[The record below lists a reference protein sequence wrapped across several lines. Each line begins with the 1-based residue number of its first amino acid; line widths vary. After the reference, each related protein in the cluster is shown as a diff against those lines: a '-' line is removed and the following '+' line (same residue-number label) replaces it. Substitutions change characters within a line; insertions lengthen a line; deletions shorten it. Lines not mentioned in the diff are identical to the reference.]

1 MNKRQAIVNLIER
14 RGNGYTPHHFDLTQR
29 IVDRLASHYHV
40 GPDQVEDT
48 IGNHFLYVNFT
59 APGGN
64 AKGFSNKTNKS
75 GVTEDEFGI
84 IWDSERLYDIGDW
97 AMVDHP
103 IHDLSL
109 SGYAFPDGTGEGRY
123 LDAATQMEAHP
134 GRFNVLL
141 MTGLLDTC
149 WHLTGLEDF
158 LAAMLEEEAIA
169 HRLLDHAVEYIVNV
183 IRGAPPQLDAV
194 RFLEDWG
201 TQNGLL
207 ISRKLWKKYLEP
219 RLRVIH
225 EAVRKKRLYV
235 MRHSCGDITEL
246 FPDIIAL
253 GVDIIDAIQP
263 EVMDIRFL
271 KKEYGK
277 DIVFFGGIGTQST
290 LPFGSVDDVI
300 REAEE
305 TIHALGAGGGYVAGP
320 AGAISTDTPI
330 ENVASLAAFC
340 MKLKERGQ

>member
-1 MNKRQAIVNLIER
+1 MNKKQAIVNVIQRKE
-14 RGNGYTPHHFDLTQR
+14 NGYIPHHFDLTQK
-29 IVDRLASHYHV
+29 IADRLAAHYRV
-40 GPDQVEDT
+40 PPNQVEDT

-64 AKGFSNKTNKS
+64 AQGFSDKQNKS
-75 GVTEDEFGI
+75 GVTVDEFGI
-84 IWDSERLYDIGDW
+84 TWDSGRLYDIGDW

-103 IHDLSL
+103 VHDLSFG
-109 SGYAFPDGTGEGRY
+109 GYAFPDGTGEGRY
-123 LDAATQMEAHP
+123 MDAIGQMETHP

-149 WHLTGLEDF
+149 WHITGLEDF
-158 LAAMLEEEAIA
+158 FAAMLEEEAVA
-169 HRLLDHAVEYIVNV
+169 NKLLDQATEYMINV

-201 TQNGLL
+201 MQQGLL

-219 RLRVIH
+219 RLRAIH
-225 EAVRKKRLYV
+225 DSTRKKGLYV
-235 MRHSCGDITEL
+235 MHHSCGNIMEL

-263 EVMDIRFL
+263 EVMDIGYL
-271 KKEYGK
+271 KREYGR

-290 LPFGSVDDVI
+290 LPFGSRSDVI
-300 REAEE
+300 REAGE
-305 TIHALGAGGGYVAGP
+305 TIRLLGAGGGYVAGP

-330 ENVASLAAFC
+330 ENVAALAEFC
-340 MKLKERGQ
+340 MK